1 MIFYNI
7 YILAPIPNQLAIEYP
22 VQSITAT
29 NVKSTSAAIPKTS
42 TTASIP
48 PPAPSVGE
56 PAVDAAPSSI
66 QNTVEPEP
74 SAQAT
79 AAAAPTTAAPTSA
92 AAPTTGAAPT
102 TAAVP
107 TTGAA
112 PPLAAA
118 PSSAAPPPPL
128 QAAPSSAAPPPPLQA
143 APLQYSTAQM
153 ISEAYLN
160 PVVSLI
166 PVSNPRV
173 ENGAVNYDMERYL
186 R

>member
-29 NVKSTSAAIPKTS
+29 NVKSTSSAIPKTS

-118 PSSAAPPPPL
+118 L
-128 QAAPSSAAPPPPLQA
+128 SSAAPPPPLQA